1 MNRRPLAVTII
12 SWLFIAAGAI
22 GLAYHLTKINPQQP
36 FQAESVWILLVRL
49 LAMVC
54 GVFMLRA
61 ANWARWLA
69 LAWMAFHVLLSF
81 FHSLQQVLAHGLL
94 LVLIAYVL
102 FRPEARAYFRRRDSL
117 GDH

>member
-1 MNRRPLAVTII
+1 MNKRPLAVTMV

-22 GLAYHLTKINPQQP
+22 GLAYHLTEINPQQP
-36 FQAESVWILLVRL
+36 LQAESFWILLLRL
-49 LAMVC
+49 LAIVC

-81 FHSLQQVLAHGLL
+81 SHSLHQVLVHGLL
-94 LVLIAYVL
+94 FVLIAYIL
-102 FRPEARAYFRRRDSL
+102 FRPEARAYFRRGETRDV
-117 GDH
+117 

>member
-1 MNRRPLAVTII
+1 MKRPLTVTMVC
-12 SWLFIAAGAI
+12 WLFIGAGAI
-22 GLAYHLTKINPQQP
+22 GLAYHFTEINPQQP
-36 FQAESVWILLVRL
+36 FQAESVWILLLRL
-49 LAMVC
+49 LAIVC

-94 LVLIAYVL
+94 LGLIAYLL
-102 FRPEARAYFRRRDSL
+102 FRPEARAYFQRRETRDV
-117 GDH
+117 